1 MQSNKVEEASS
12 ILKPIYDFLLEDRRR
27 DNININTDGEK
38 SCCLCSSSISRISTG
53 RDSIIR
59 KSRSVLILLVKSL
72 LPEHFNVEEEDEQ
85 QKEEEEVD
93 QNSSFFFCFDCSSLV
108 DQVVELVEALKR
120 TREEFLSVRERL
132 AEKVIRNFDLVA
144 AAVDG
149 KKDEMDKNNADKTFL
164 CNWRFMLLRIL
175 DTNRYSGVDIDVN
188 LFIR

>member
-1 MQSNKVEEASS
+1 MQSNNKVVEVEASW
-12 ILKPIYDFLLEDRRR
+12 ILKPIYDFLLEDRRP
-27 DNININTDGEK
+27 DNINTDGEK
-38 SCCLCSSSISRISTG
+38 SCCFCSSSISRISTG
-53 RDSIIR
+53 DRDSLIR

-72 LPEHFNVEEEDEQ
+72 LPEHFNEEEM
-85 QKEEEEVD
+85 KEEDVD

-132 AEKVIRNFDLVA
+132 AEKVIRNFDVVA
-144 AAVDG
+144 PAVDG

>member
-1 MQSNKVEEASS
+1 MQSNKTEEASL
-12 ILKPIYDFLLEDRRR
+12 ILKPIYEFLLEDRRR
-27 DNININTDGEK
+27 DNINTDGEK
-38 SCCLCSSSISRISTG
+38 SCCFCSSSISRISTG

-72 LPEHFNVEEEDEQ
+72 LPEHFNEEEQ

-108 DQVVELVEALKR
+108 DQIVELVEALKR

-132 AEKVIRNFDLVA
+132 AEKVIRNLDVVA

-164 CNWRFMLLRIL
+164 CN
-175 DTNRYSGVDIDVN
+175 
-188 LFIR
+188 